1 MRGLTAFAALWLL
14 CSIPAD
20 AENNATV
27 LFGQQQL
34 NAGEQHR
41 ESLDAYLSKLKRETF
56 GYDYNITEEQ
66 SKKLRDSWIQPVT
79 VNYTLSRQNPYNG
92 QNAPETQQE
101 SASIAIDQPIFRS
114 GGIYYGIKYAEATR
128 DVNRLSIEQ
137 QERQL
142 IKQAVELLMQI
153 KQADL
158 GISKQKLQV
167 ANSEINLLQK
177 REQYMSGQLD
187 SGFLNNAIIET
198 NLVKQTL
205 LDLQTAKERLV
216 SAFESISDLD
226 YRTAKIPFLALLDKK
241 HFMDETIDLKLAQR
255 QREQASFNKSV
266 TLAQYLPNI
275 SLQASYNW
283 QKQESFF
290 FAGDQAVKS
299 QPPETAYYR
308 YGFRA
313 SLPIDFNSVNDYEAS
328 RLAYLKSQ
336 VVIDDTRRSLKAL
349 YEQVMQ
355 NLENISAKIALS
367 KENES
372 LYAELL
378 HDTKEQYAA
387 GYKTEYDVKLLAN
400 SKQIEVLNQRV
411 YEIDRQL
418 ELLNLYGKLSEPQ
431 S

>member
-1 MRGLTAFAALWLL
+1 MRGSTAFAALWLL
-14 CSIPAD
+14 CSAGLF
-20 AENNATV
+20 AEENATA
-27 LFGQQQL
+27 LFGERQL
-34 NAGEQHR
+34 QGGAQR
-41 ESLDAYLSKLKRETF
+41 SESLDAYLSKLKRDTF

-79 VNYTLSRQNPYNG
+79 ISYSLNRQNPYNG
-92 QNAPETQQE
+92 QGAPETQQE
-101 SASIAIDQPIFRS
+101 SAAIAIDQPIFRS

-128 DVNRLSIEQ
+128 DVNRLTIEQ
-137 QERQL
+137 QERSL
-142 IKQAVELLMQI
+142 IKQAVELLMKI

-158 GISKQKLQV
+158 GIAKQKLQV
-167 ANSEINLLQK
+167 ANAEINLLQK

-198 NLVKQTL
+198 NLVKQAL
-205 LDLQTAKERLV
+205 LDLKTAKERLV

-241 HFMDETIDLKLAQR
+241 RFMHETIDLKLAKR
-255 QREQASFNKSV
+255 SREQASFNKNV
-266 TLAQYLPNI
+266 TLAKYLPSI

-283 QKQESFF
+283 QKQQGFF
-290 FAGDQAVKS
+290 FANGAALKS
-299 QPPETAYYR
+299 DSPETAYYR
-308 YGFRA
+308 YGLRA
-313 SLPIDFNSVNDYEAS
+313 SLPIDFNSANDYEAS

-355 NLENISAKIALS
+355 NLNNISAKIELS
-367 KENES
+367 KENEA
-372 LYAELL
+372 LYDALL

-418 ELLNLYGKLSEPQ
+418 ELLNLYEKLSEPQ